1 MSEPHEKPKTLEDYH
16 QREDSSSAWETKGQ
30 EEGKRRGFLTRAVDE
45 GMALLGD
52 EEAIRRRHLDD
63 EFKKGTLT
71 AEKADQ
77 IENGPAETSRGS
89 NIKAGTPPPEA

>member
-1 MSEPHEKPKTLEDYH
+1 MSEPTEKPKTLEDYH
-16 QREDSSSAWETKGQ
+16 GRQDSSSAWETKGEDQ
-30 EEGKRRGFLTRAVDE
+30 GKRRGFLSRAADE

-52 EEAIRRRHLDD
+52 EEAIRRRRLDD

-71 AEKADQ
+71 PEKADS
-77 IENGPAETSRGS
+77 IEKSPAETSRGS

>member
-1 MSEPHEKPKTLEDYH
+1 MSEPQEKPKTLEDYH
-16 QREDSSSAWETKGQ
+16 QREDSSSAWETIGQ
-30 EEGKRRGFLTRAVDE
+30 DQGKRRDFLTRAADE

-52 EEAIRRRHLDD
+52 EEAIRRRRLDD

-71 AEKADQ
+71 AETAER

-89 NIKAGTPPPEA
+89 NIKAGNPPPEA